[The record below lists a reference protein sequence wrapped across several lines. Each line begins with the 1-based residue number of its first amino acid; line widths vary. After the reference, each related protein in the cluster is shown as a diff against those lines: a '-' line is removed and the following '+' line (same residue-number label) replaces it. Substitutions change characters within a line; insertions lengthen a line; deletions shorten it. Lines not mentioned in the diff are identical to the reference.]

1 MIRFIFLLAFLKA
14 DYENLLNAWQL
25 PCRHCHDKMHAAILQ
40 ILQERSNTSRNILL
54 GANICK
60 STIVKHQKR
69 WVSMWNEIHQ
79 NSPGRSSANSCWYKF
94 LLPKVMALILHH
106 LAARRVFG
114 PKHLHAQFSRLVDSK
129 FRYSYFFLLKASPR
143 LKKKHLQS
151 AAFPT
156 CVTTASKKSS
166 SAILKVAK
174 AQLVFA
180 RFWPRFV
187 GEVPVLVEVAHVQR
201 KMDPFLGLPHH
212 SSLSLPFGILWLA
225 WGFQNQVTKSHW

>member
-1 MIRFIFLLAFLKA
+1 MLDSCHANTAMIKI
-14 DYENLLNAWQL
+14 
-25 PCRHCHDKMHAAILQ
+25 HATISQ
-40 ILQERSNTSRNILL
+40 ILQERSNASRNILL
-54 GANICK
+54 GANMCK
-60 STIVKHQKR
+60 STIHKHQKR

-114 PKHLHAQFSRLVDSK
+114 PKHLHAQFSRLVAIN
-129 FRYSYFFLLKASPR
+129 FAIAIFFVKGFSPF
-143 LKKKHLQS
+143 KKSHLQS

-187 GEVPVLVEVAHVQR
+187 GEVPVLVEVTHVQR